1 MITGVPTEER
11 GAVMAG
17 WNALTGIRGAAAPF
31 IATGLVQLGVLSVTG
46 ALVVCAIITT
56 IGAALYLRDGFPA
69 AVPSRSRL
77 LRRPVF
83 LRVWYSARTFS
94 SPQGR

>member
-46 ALVVCAIITT
+46 ALATCAIVTA
-56 IGAALYLRDGFPA
+56 IGVALYLRNGFPT
-69 AVPSRSRL
+69 AVPAHRPRL
-77 LRRPVF
+77 LRRAAL
-83 LRVWYSARTFS
+83 LRA
-94 SPQGR
+94 